1 MRVINQR
8 VDFHVTLLA
17 SKGRLAPIKTLT
29 VPRLELCATVEGVK
43 LDKML
48 NTELDVKLIP
58 SVFWSDSQITLAY
71 KSNNKKRFKV
81 FVVNRV
87 AKIRGVSVPEQWHY
101 IESGL
106 NPSDVGV
113 SG

>member
-1 MRVINQR
+1 
-8 VDFHVTLLA
+8 
-17 SKGRLAPIKTLT
+17 
-29 VPRLELCATVEGVK
+29 
-43 LDKML
+43 ML

-71 KSNNKKRFKV
+71 ISNNKKRFKV
-81 FVVNRV
+81 FVANRV

-106 NPSDVGV
+106 NPSDVLSRGCQV
-113 SG
+113 NQIPDEWFSGPRFLSDYKCHWPCEMWFRKTYYVKMQT